1 MIQSDI
7 ACKNR
12 EFWNILGC
20 FLTIV
25 QRFNL
30 ITTKWNDYYFTFF
43 PKKMKKTLAR
53 NEISCTFAAAFGNE

>member
-25 QRFNL
+25 QRFNF
-30 ITTKWNDYYFTFF
+30 ITTKWNDYYFAFF
-43 PKKMKKTLAR
+43 SKK
-53 NEISCTFAAAFGNE
+53 NEKNACA